1 MKPEEAVKA
10 YLKERCKKD
19 RYLAE
24 AMKNSSKSIRGAL
37 DYAKKQAKDMAVGG
51 CAVVESEQVFEWIV
65 HYYLED
71 MAETGAEKVPA
82 FSKPAGPAVPSEP
95 AAPAV
100 PEKKKSESEQMMLFD
115 F

>member
-24 AMKNSSKSIRGAL
+24 AMKNRSKSIRGAL

-71 MAETGAEKVPA
+71 MAESAEPIEN
-82 FSKPAGPAVPSEP
+82 EP
-95 AAPAV
+95 V
-100 PEKKKSESEQMMLFD
+100 PEKKKSESDQMMLFD

>member
-10 YLKERCKKD
+10 YLRERCRKD

-24 AMKNSSKSIRGAL
+24 AMKNRSKSIRGAL
-37 DYAKKQAKDMAVGG
+37 DYAKKQARDMAVGG

-71 MAETGAEKVPA
+71 MADI
-82 FSKPAGPAVPSEP
+82 P
-95 AAPAV
+95 AAPAEPMPKPE
-100 PEKKKSESEQMMLFD
+100 PEKKKSESDQMMLFD

>member
-10 YLKERCKKD
+10 YLKERCRKD

-24 AMKNSSKSIRGAL
+24 AMKNKGKSIKGAL

-71 MAETGAEKVPA
+71 MADI
-82 FSKPAGPAVPSEP
+82 PAVPSEP
-95 AAPAV
+95 AAPAM
-100 PEKKKSESEQMMLFD
+100 PEKKKSESDQMMLFD

>member
-10 YLKERCKKD
+10 YLKDRCRKD

-24 AMKNSSKSIRGAL
+24 AMKNKSKSIKGAL
-37 DYAKKQAKDMAVGG
+37 DYAKKQAKSMAVGG
-51 CAVVESEQVFEWIV
+51 CAVVDSDQVFEWIV

-71 MAETGAEKVPA
+71 MADTPA
-82 FSKPAGPAVPSEP
+82 EP
-95 AAPAV
+95 AAPAE
-100 PEKKKSESEQMMLFD
+100 PSKKASPSSDQMMLFD

>member
-10 YLKERCKKD
+10 YLKERCRKD

-24 AMKNSSKSIRGAL
+24 AMKNKSKSIKGAL

-51 CAVVESEQVFEWIV
+51 CAVVDSEQVFEWIV

-71 MAETGAEKVPA
+71 MAETGAEKVSA
-82 FSKPAGPAVPSEP
+82 FSKPSEP
-95 AAPAV
+95 MPV
-100 PEKKKSESEQMMLFD
+100 PEKKKPTPSSDQMMLFD

>member
-10 YLKERCKKD
+10 YLKERCRKD

-24 AMKNSSKSIRGAL
+24 AMKNKSKSIRGAL

-51 CAVVESEQVFEWIV
+51 CAVVDSEQVFEWIV

-71 MAETGAEKVPA
+71 MAEIPA
-82 FSKPAGPAVPSEP
+82 FSEPAKPSEP
-95 AAPAV
+95 ETKRKPT
-100 PEKKKSESEQMMLFD
+100 PSSDQMMLFD

>member
-1 MKPEEAVKA
+1 MKPEDAVKA

-24 AMKNSSKSIRGAL
+24 AMKNKSKSIRGAL

-71 MAETGAEKVPA
+71 MAETNEKDVPA
-82 FSKPAGPAVPSEP
+82 SSEP
-95 AAPAV
+95 VPM
-100 PEKKKSESEQMMLFD
+100 PEKKKPTPSSDQMMLFD

>member
-10 YLKERCKKD
+10 YLKERCRKD

-24 AMKNSSKSIRGAL
+24 AMKNKSKSIKGAL

-51 CAVVESEQVFEWIV
+51 CAVVDSEQVFEWIV

-71 MAETGAEKVPA
+71 MAEIPV
-82 FSKPAGPAVPSEP
+82 FSEP
-95 AAPAV
+95 AKPAE
-100 PEKKKSESEQMMLFD
+100 PETKRKPASSSDQMMLFD